1 MPSATTRD
9 TFRGHRPGRTLPTR
23 SIGTG
28 SSPPESIGVV
38 CGASAKSPTSTCS
51 SAADAAPC
59 PRAPSR
65 RATSTMQRARRKRH
79 CVAAAEA
86 QRAHARH
93 ARPAE
98 LVMTWSARRQ
108 AHAAGS
114 SCQYTQNSC
123 QRQRQNG
130 FLSCVRKA
138 GQCCVT
144 SGGSVH
150 TAHFTT
156 TPSPICGAIKT

>member
-28 SSPPESIGVV
+28 SLPPESIGVV

-51 SAADAAPC
+51 SAADAASC
-59 PRAPSR
+59 TRAPSR
-65 RATSTMQRARRKRH
+65 KATFTMQRIRSETR

-86 QRAHARH
+86 QRAQTRH
-93 ARPAE
+93 ARLAE
-98 LVMTWSARRQ
+98 PVTTWSARRQ

-130 FLSCVRKA
+130 FLSCVRNA
-138 GQCCVT
+138 GQCFVT
-144 SGGSVH
+144 SAGSVH

-156 TPSPICGAIKT
+156 KPSPNRGAIEM